1 MRARF
6 VLLGAMLAAITAG
19 CNLTRSKAAAME
31 RVAKDWALTIR
42 ASQIVPVY
50 PLTEDLMPGDL
61 FLVSTSIE
69 TQAAEY
75 EKKGFLPL
83 DQLLARIPPEGYGEF
98 YKYWPGAGAI
108 PKDWREGGGEG
119 APHGWQAAP
128 RAAFPSYTFR
138 IERGGGINLAIP
150 AQGVPV
156 ALSLLGAASASGSV
170 TIAEAYT
177 YGVDDQ
183 SLRVQLMEWA
193 NENRAYLAGLGSTA
207 QATRY
212 LRIVTRVF
220 LTGRVNVS
228 LVSDS
233 AFAAGAT
240 AGEAKPAEI
249 LGPGDGDAAGRYVAA
264 VQAMDGV
271 VAAAVPGG
279 SIKIAAASSRS
290 ISLNETFP
298 RPLVIGYLGFDVPI
312 GPDGRLGPPV
322 STEALLSRTAT
333 ALPYAPAS
341 SRAQAIE
348 EWLEGTRGQEP
359 DTRRERL
366 KKWLTANGIQMSPTL
381 WLSTSAERGR
391 EEQYARFCT
400 EVGISSE

>member
-1 MRARF
+1 MRTRT
-6 VLLGAMLAAITAG
+6 VLLGALLAALSGG

-50 PLTEDLMPGDL
+50 PLTEDLQPGDL

-69 TQAAEY
+69 KQAAEY

-83 DQLLARIPPEGYGEF
+83 DQLLTRLPPTGYGEF
-98 YKYWPGAGAI
+98 YKDWPQAGAI
-108 PKDWREGGGEG
+108 PTDWREGGGEG
-119 APHGWQAAP
+119 APHNWQAAP

-177 YGVDDQ
+177 YGIDDQ
-183 SLRVQLMEWA
+183 SLRAQLTGWA
-193 NENRAYLAGLGSTA
+193 EEHRDYLASLGSTA
-207 QATRY
+207 QAPRY

-228 LVSDS
+228 LVSDR

-240 AGEAKPAEI
+240 AGEAKPVGL
-249 LGPGDGDAAGRYVAA
+249 LGPGEGDAAGRYVAA
-264 VQAMDGV
+264 VEAMDGV

-298 RPLVIGYLGFDVPI
+298 RPLVIGYLGFDIPI
-312 GPDGRLGPPV
+312 RPNGRLGAPV
-322 STEALLSRTAT
+322 ATEALLARTAV
-333 ALPYAPAS
+333 ALPFSPAS
-341 SRAQAIE
+341 SKAEAIE
-348 EWLEGTRGQEP
+348 EWLEETRNEEQNP
-359 DTRRERL
+359 RRATL
-366 KKWLTANGIQMSPTL
+366 KAWLSRNGIQMSPTL
-381 WLSTSAERGR
+381 WLSTSAEKGR
-391 EEQYARFCT
+391 EEQYARFCS
-400 EVGISSE
+400 EHGIAVE